1 MEKALEQLL
10 DQYREEMIGDLC
22 EVLKFETTTTE
33 GTEGAPF
40 GQTMN
45 NCLNFILKRAEEMGF
60 ACENL
65 DGYVGIIDSGEG
77 EESVGVLTHIDVVP
91 AGEGWILPP
100 YGGQISQDGYI
111 YGRGALDDKGP
122 MIAALYACRAIKESG
137 LPTKRSFRQI
147 VGTDEETAFR
157 CMKYYLKHYP
167 QPTMGFS
174 PDANFPLIYIEK
186 GIGHWEA
193 LGGFS
198 GAKEGDIVLT
208 ALAGGSVRNMVPD
221 GAKAT
226 FQVTEAGCNLI
237 STLLENFTNKEKLTI
252 EKCEQG
258 QLIIAAKGESAH
270 AAIPQ
275 TGDNAVATLLRFLQ
289 TLTYAPADA
298 CRTLNKLADLVAYD
312 SFGQGMG
319 VAHKEAE
326 SGELTLVGSVI
337 KFDGE
342 SFSLGVDTRY
352 PIDIPTE
359 EMKANLKAKIESI
372 DLIFSPFDFKD
383 SLYVPKESHLVQT
396 LLKTYQ
402 DFTGDLKSLPLAIG
416 GGTYAR
422 SMKNFVAFGPEM
434 PDDEDCIHKPNERIS
449 CDALMLIAKI
459 CCEALYRLA
468 Q

>member
-1 MEKALEQLL
+1 MEKVLEQLL
-10 DQYREEMIGDLC
+10 EQYREEMIEDLC
-22 EVLKFETTTTE
+22 AVLKFETLTEE
-33 GTEGAPF
+33 GTQGAPF
-40 GQTMN
+40 GRTMN
-45 NCLNFILKRAEEMGF
+45 DCLNFVLKRAEEMGF

-100 YGGQISQDGYI
+100 YGGQISEDGVI
-111 YGRGALDDKGP
+111 FGRGTVDDKGP

-174 PDANFPLIYIEK
+174 PDAQFPLIYIEK

-193 LGGFS
+193 LGCFDA
-198 GAKEGDIVLT
+198 AKEGDIVLT
-208 ALAGGSVRNMVPD
+208 ALDGGSVRNMVPD

-226 FQVTEAGCNLI
+226 FLVTETGCDVI
-237 STLLENFTNKEKLTI
+237 YEKLEKFTSKDKLII
-252 EKCEQG
+252 EKCEDG
-258 QLIIAAKGESAH
+258 QLILAAKGEAAH
-270 AAIPQ
+270 ASTPEK
-275 TGDNAVATLLRFLQ
+275 GDNAVATLLRFLQ
-289 TLTYAPADA
+289 TLTYAPLDA
-298 CRTLNKLADLVAYD
+298 CTTLNKLAELVAYD
-312 SFGQGMG
+312 FLGQGMG
-319 VAHKEAE
+319 VAHKEQE

-342 SFSLGVDTRY
+342 NFSLGVDTRY

-359 EMKANLKAKIESI
+359 QLKADLAAKMESI
-372 DLIFSPFDFKD
+372 GLTFSPFDFKD
-383 SLYVPKESHLVQT
+383 SLYVPRDSYLVQT
-396 LLKTYQ
+396 LLETYQ
-402 DFTGDLKSLPLAIG
+402 DFTGDMKSQPLAIG

-422 SMKNFVAFGPEM
+422 AMKNFVAFGPGM
-434 PDDEDCIHKPNERIS
+434 PDEEELIHKPNEQIS
-449 CDALMLIAKI
+449 C
-459 CCEALYRLA
+459 
-468 Q
+468 